1 MNEQVKID
9 RARYIAATGKLIYEQ
24 IIRLQTEH
32 LSQPGGEAAFKDLS
46 MQQFNT
52 VLMVSRHE
60 PVSITELAQL
70 LGVSPPSA
78 SNMVDRLVE
87 KQILVRE
94 PSPEDRRKVVIF
106 MSPGMVEEIRHVEE
120 SVLGLFIGL
129 VERLGPE
136 TSRKWCEVLA
146 AIKETIQAESETGDR

>member
-1 MNEQVKID
+1 MDEQEKIE
-9 RARYIAATGKLIYEQ
+9 RARYIATTGKLIYEQ
-24 IIRLQTEH
+24 IIRFQTQR
-32 LSQPGGEAAFKDLS
+32 LAQPCKQEAIKDLS
-46 MQQFNT
+46 MHQFNT

-70 LGVSPPSA
+70 LAVSPPSA

-87 KQILVRE
+87 KGLLVRE
-94 PSPEDRRKVVIF
+94 PSPDDRRKVVISV
-106 MSPGMVEEIRHVEE
+106 SPEMVEEIRLVED

-146 AIKETIQAESETGDR
+146 AIKETIQQDADAEQR

>member
-1 MNEQVKID
+1 MDEKEKIE
-9 RARYIAATGKLIYEQ
+9 RARYIATTGKMIYERVVR
-24 IIRLQTEH
+24 IQTEH
-32 LSQPGGEAAFKDLS
+32 LAQPCGQEAFKDLS
-46 MQQFNT
+46 MHQFNT

-60 PVSITELAQL
+60 PVSVTELAQL

-87 KQILVRE
+87 RGILIRK
-94 PSPEDRRKVVIF
+94 PSPEDRRKVVISI
-106 MSPGMVEEIRHVEE
+106 SPEMIEEIRHVEE

-129 VERLGPE
+129 VERLGSE

-146 AIKETIQAESETGDR
+146 AIKETIEAEAAES